1 MSELIHYNGEGSLN
15 EMMEK
20 DSINAGRFFSY
31 MVPVHVRLLKPV
43 LEEVAKTTD
52 YKVIKVDV
60 DQSGDLAVEYE
71 IRSVPTVIVFKNGKL
86 EDRLT
91 GFMTKDEIIQ
101 KINKYL

>member
-1 MSELIHYNGEGSLN
+1 MSELINYNGEGFLN
-15 EMMEK
+15 EMLAE
-20 DSINAGRFFSY
+20 DSITLVDFSAIWCGPCQ
-31 MVPVHVRLLKPV
+31 MLKPV

-101 KINKYL
+101 KVNKYL

>member
-20 DSINAGRFFSY
+20 DNITLVDFSAIWCGPCQ
-31 MVPVHVRLLKPV
+31 MLEPV
-43 LEEVAKTTD
+43 LDEVAKTTD

-86 EDRLT
+86 ADRLT
-91 GFMTKDEIIQ
+91 GFMTKEEIMKKVI
-101 KINKYL
+101 

>member
-1 MSELIHYNGEGSLN
+1 MSELIKYNGEGFLT
-15 EMMEK
+15 EMLMEEG
-20 DSINAGRFFSY
+20 ITLVNFSAIWCGPCQ
-31 MVPVHVRLLKPV
+31 MLEPV
-43 LEEVAKTTD
+43 LDEVAKTTD

-71 IRSVPTVIVFKNGKL
+71 IRSVPTIIVFKNGKQ

-101 KINKYL
+101 KVNKYL

>member
-1 MSELIHYNGEGSLN
+1 MSELINYNGEVFLN
-15 EMMEK
+15 EMLMEEG
-20 DSINAGRFFSY
+20 ITLVNFSAIWCGPCQ
-31 MVPVHVRLLKPV
+31 MLEPV
-43 LEEVAKTTD
+43 LDEVAKTTD

-86 EDRLT
+86 ADRLT
-91 GFMTKDEIIQ
+91 GFMTKDEIMR

>member
-20 DSINAGRFFSY
+20 DSITLVDFSAIWCGPCQ
-31 MVPVHVRLLKPV
+31 MLKPV

>member
-15 EMMEK
+15 EMMEE
-20 DSINAGRFFSY
+20 DSITLVDFSAIWCGPCQ
-31 MVPVHVRLLKPV
+31 MLKPV

-71 IRSVPTVIVFKNGKL
+71 IRSVHTVIVFKNGKL

-91 GFMTKDEIIQ
+91 GFMTKDEII
-101 KINKYL
+101 KKVDKYL

>member
-15 EMMEK
+15 EMMAE
-20 DSINAGRFFSY
+20 DSITLVDFSAIWCGPCQ
-31 MVPVHVRLLKPV
+31 MLKPV

-86 EDRLT
+86 ADRLT
-91 GFMTKDEIIQ
+91 GFMTKDEIMR

>member
-1 MSELIHYNGEGSLN
+1 MSELINYNGEDFLN
-15 EMMEK
+15 EMLMEEG
-20 DSINAGRFFSY
+20 ITLVNFSAIWCGPCQ
-31 MVPVHVRLLKPV
+31 MLEPV
-43 LEEVAKTTD
+43 LDEVAKTTD

-86 EDRLT
+86 ADRLT
-91 GFMTKDEIIQ
+91 GFMTKDEIMR

>member
-20 DSINAGRFFSY
+20 YSITLVDFSAIWCGPCQ
-31 MVPVHVRLLKPV
+31 MLKPV

-71 IRSVPTVIVFKNGKL
+71 IRSVPTVIVFKNGTL

-101 KINKYL
+101 KVNKYL

>member
-20 DSINAGRFFSY
+20 DNITLVDFSAIWCGPCQ
-31 MVPVHVRLLKPV
+31 MLEPV
-43 LEEVAKTTD
+43 LDEVAKTTD

-86 EDRLT
+86 ADRLT
-91 GFMTKDEIIQ
+91 GFMTKEEIM
-101 KINKYL
+101 KKVNKYL